1 MPNIIPPPRPLSSAE
16 KAGLAVPMLIGLL
29 QTMRPRQWTKNILF
43 VFPPL
48 VFDSQL
54 FDLDSLTRVVLCS
67 CLLIVISGS
76 VYIINDLADLEADRA
91 HPQKKSRP
99 LAAGDVSI
107 PVAWIAAIILPAL
120 ALAAAYSAN
129 HSLFWVLL
137 VYFVLQVAYSFV
149 LKHIVLLD
157 ILAVA
162 AGFVLRVLA
171 GGVVID
177 VQLSPW
183 LYTSAGLLALFLVI
197 GKRRQEFCALGENAS
212 LARPVSAHYNLALL
226 DDMLRIVT
234 ASTMITYILYTV
246 EARTM
251 VRYGENLG
259 LLTVPI
265 VIYGLFRYL
274 YLIHVQNEGSAPDEI
289 LLTDRPLQVT
299 IAVAALAY
307 FIIIYLL

>member
-1 MPNIIPPPRPLSSAE
+1 MLS
-16 KAGLAVPMLIGLL
+16 GLL

-48 VFDSQL
+48 VFDSKL
-54 FDLDSLTRVVLCS
+54 FDIDSLARVVLCS
-67 CLLIVISGS
+67 CLLIVLSGS

-99 LAAGDVSI
+99 LAAGLVS
-107 PVAWIAAIILPAL
+107 PRVAWIAAAILPSL
-120 ALAAAYSAN
+120 ALLVAN
-129 HSLFWVLL
+129 NVDQRLFWVLFI
-137 VYFVLQVAYSFV
+137 YFVMQVAYSFK

-157 ILAVA
+157 ILVVA

-197 GKRRQEFCALGENAS
+197 GKRRQEFAALGDNAT

-234 ASTMITYILYTV
+234 TSTLITYILYTV

-251 VRYGENLG
+251 VRYGENFG

-289 LLTDRPLQVT
+289 LLTDRPLQAT
-299 IAVAALAY
+299 IAATALAY

>member
-1 MPNIIPPPRPLSSAE
+1 
-16 KAGLAVPMLIGLL
+16 MLIGLL
-29 QTMRPRQWTKNILF
+29 RTMRPRQWTKNLLF

-54 FDLDSLTRVVLCS
+54 FDPDALARVVLCS

-91 HPQKKSRP
+91 HPRKKSRP
-99 LAAGDVSI
+99 LAAGDVSA
-107 PVAWIAAIILPAL
+107 PVAWIAAIILPTL
-120 ALAAAYSAN
+120 ALAASN
-129 HSLFWVLL
+129 SVHQNLFWVLL

-157 ILAVA
+157 ILIVA

-197 GKRRQEFCALGENAS
+197 GKRRQEFSALGANAS
-212 LARPVSAHYNLALL
+212 YARPVYTHYNLALL

-274 YLIHVQNEGSAPDEI
+274 YLIHVQNEGSAPDEV
-289 LLTDRPLQVT
+289 LLTDRPLQAT

-307 FIIIYLL
+307 FVIIYLL

>member
-1 MPNIIPPPRPLSSAE
+1 M
-16 KAGLAVPMLIGLL
+16 
-29 QTMRPRQWTKNILF
+29 
-43 VFPPL
+43 
-48 VFDSQL
+48 
-54 FDLDSLTRVVLCS
+54 LCS

-91 HPQKKSRP
+91 HPLKKSRP
-99 LAAGDVSI
+99 LAAGVVPV
-107 PVAWIAAIILPAL
+107 PVAWLAAIILPAL
-120 ALAAAYSAN
+120 ALVAAYRVN
-129 HSLFWVLL
+129 QTLFWVLL

-157 ILAVA
+157 ILVVA
-162 AGFVLRVLA
+162 GGFVLRVLA

-197 GKRRQEFCALGENAS
+197 GKRRQEFSALGAHAA

-251 VRYGENLG
+251 VRHGENLG

-289 LLTDRPLQVT
+289 LLTDRPLQATITVT
-299 IAVAALAY
+299 ALAY

>member
-1 MPNIIPPPRPLSSAE
+1 MTNIIALLRPMSSAE
-16 KAGLAVPMLIGLL
+16 RAGLALPMLIGLL
-29 QTMRPRQWTKNILF
+29 KTMRPRQWTKNILF

-54 FDLDSLTRVVLCS
+54 FDADSLARVVLCS

-76 VYIINDLADLEADRA
+76 VYIINDLVDLEADRA
-91 HPQKKSRP
+91 HPRKKSRP
-99 LAAGDVSI
+99 LAAGVVSV
-107 PVAWIAAIILPAL
+107 PVAWIAAVILPVL
-120 ALAAAYSAN
+120 ALAASN
-129 HSLFWVLL
+129 SVHQNLFWVLL

-157 ILAVA
+157 ILVVA

-171 GGVVID
+171 GGVVIE

-197 GKRRQEFCALGENAS
+197 GKRRQEFSALGEKAVS
-212 LARPVSAHYNLALL
+212 ARPVSAHYNLPLL

-274 YLIHVQNEGSAPDEI
+274 YLIHVKNEGSAPDEV
-289 LLTDRPLQVT
+289 LLTDRPLQAT
-299 IAVAALAY
+299 ILAAALTY
-307 FIIIYLL
+307 FVIIYLL

>member
-1 MPNIIPPPRPLSSAE
+1 MNTI
-16 KAGLAVPMLIGLL
+16 VGLL
-29 QTMRPRQWTKNILF
+29 QTMRPQQWIKNVLF

-48 VFDSQL
+48 VFDSRL
-54 FDLDSLTRVVLCS
+54 FEIELLARVMLCS
-67 CLLIVISGS
+67 ALLIVLSGG

-91 HPQKKSRP
+91 HPAKKSRP
-99 LAAGDVSI
+99 LAAGI
-107 PVAWIAAIILPAL
+107 LPLGAARLAAILLPAL
-120 ALAAAYSAN
+120 AFAAAYN
-129 HSLFWVLL
+129 FDQRLFLVFA
-137 VYFVLQVAYSFV
+137 VYFLLQVAYSFA

-157 ILAVA
+157 ILVVA

-197 GKRRQEFCALGENAS
+197 GKRRQEYANLGDKATQV
-212 LARPVSAHYNLALL
+212 RPVSAHYNLALL

-251 VRYGENLG
+251 IHEGENLG

-274 YLIHVQNEGSAPDEI
+274 YLIHVQKEGSAPDEV
-289 LLTDRPLQVT
+289 LLTDRPLQAT
-299 IAVAALAY
+299 ILVAALAY
-307 FIIIYLL
+307 FVILYLL

>member
-1 MPNIIPPPRPLSSAE
+1 MHNIIPPPRSLSSAE
-16 KAGLAVPMLIGLL
+16 KAGLALSILIGLL

-43 VFPPL
+43 VFPAL

-54 FDLDSLTRVVLCS
+54 FVLDSLTQVVLCS

-91 HPQKKSRP
+91 HPLKKSRP
-99 LAAGDVSI
+99 LAAGVVPV
-107 PVAWIAAIILPAL
+107 PVAWLAAIILPAL
-120 ALAAAYSAN
+120 ALAAAYRVN
-129 HSLFWVLL
+129 QTLFWVLL

-157 ILAVA
+157 ILVVA
-162 AGFVLRVLA
+162 GGFVLRVLA

-197 GKRRQEFCALGENAS
+197 GKRRQEFSALGAHAA

-251 VRYGENLG
+251 VRHGENLG

-289 LLTDRPLQVT
+289 LLTDRPLQATITVT
-299 IAVAALAY
+299 ALAY

>member
-1 MPNIIPPPRPLSSAE
+1 MRIIIPPPRSLSSAE
-16 KAGLAVPMLIGLL
+16 KARLAVHMLIGLL

-43 VFPPL
+43 VFPAL
-48 VFDSQL
+48 VFGSQL
-54 FDLDSLTRVVLCS
+54 FNLAALTQVVLCS

-91 HPQKKSRP
+91 HPRKQTRP
-99 LAAGDVSI
+99 LAAGVVSV
-107 PVAWIAAIILPAL
+107 PVAWMAAVILPAL
-120 ALAAAYSAN
+120 ALAAAYN
-129 HSLFWVLL
+129 VNQTLFWVLL

-157 ILAVA
+157 ILVVA
-162 AGFVLRVLA
+162 GGFVLRVLA

-197 GKRRQEFCALGENAS
+197 GKRRQEFFTLGEQAA

-251 VRYGENLG
+251 VRHGENLG

-289 LLTDRPLQVT
+289 LLTDRPLQAT
-299 IAVAALAY
+299 IAVTALAY

>member
-1 MPNIIPPPRPLSSAE
+1 MLS
-16 KAGLAVPMLIGLL
+16 GLL

-48 VFDSQL
+48 VFDSKL
-54 FDLDSLTRVVLCS
+54 FDLDSLARVVLCS
-67 CLLIVISGS
+67 CLLIVLSGS

-99 LAAGDVSI
+99 LAAGLVS
-107 PVAWIAAIILPAL
+107 PRVAWVAAAILPSL
-120 ALAAAYSAN
+120 ALLVAN
-129 HSLFWVLL
+129 NVDQRLFWVLFI
-137 VYFVLQVAYSFV
+137 YFAMQVAYSFK

-157 ILAVA
+157 ILVVA

-183 LYTSAGLLALFLVI
+183 LYTSAGLLALLLVI
-197 GKRRQEFCALGENAS
+197 GKRRQEFAALGDNAT

-234 ASTMITYILYTV
+234 TSTLITYILYTV

-251 VRYGENLG
+251 VRYGENFG

-289 LLTDRPLQVT
+289 LLTDRPLQAT
-299 IAVAALAY
+299 IAATALAY

>member
-1 MPNIIPPPRPLSSAE
+1 MSNIIAPLRLLSSAE
-16 KAGLAVPMLIGLL
+16 KAGLALAMLIGLL

-54 FDLDSLTRVVLCS
+54 FVADSLARVLLCS
-67 CLLIVISGS
+67 CLLILISGA
-76 VYIINDLADLEADRA
+76 VYIINDLVDLEADRA
-91 HPQKKSRP
+91 HPRKKSRP
-99 LAAGDVSI
+99 LAAGVVSV
-107 PVAWIAAIILPAL
+107 PVAWIAAVILPAL
-120 ALAAAYSAN
+120 ALAAATN
-129 HSLFWVLL
+129 VHQNLIWVLL
-137 VYFVLQVAYSFV
+137 VYFVLQVAYSFL

-157 ILAVA
+157 ILVVA
-162 AGFVLRVLA
+162 TGFVLRVLA

-197 GKRRQEFCALGENAS
+197 GKRRQEFSTLGEKAAS
-212 LARPVSAHYNLALL
+212 VRPVSAHYNLALL
-226 DDMLRIVT
+226 DDLLRIVT

-246 EARTM
+246 DARTM
-251 VRYGENLG
+251 VRYGEYMG

-265 VIYGLFRYL
+265 VVYGLFRYL
-274 YLIHVQNEGSAPDEI
+274 YLIHVQNEGSAPDEV
-289 LLTDRPLQVT
+289 LLTDRPLQAT
-299 IAVAALAY
+299 IVAAALAY

>member
-1 MPNIIPPPRPLSSAE
+1 M
-16 KAGLAVPMLIGLL
+16 GLL

-43 VFPPL
+43 VFPAL

-54 FDLDSLTRVVLCS
+54 FIADSLARVVLCS

-91 HPQKKSRP
+91 HPRKKSRP
-99 LAAGDVSI
+99 LAAGVVSTR
-107 PVAWIAAIILPAL
+107 VAWIAAVILPLL
-120 ALAAAYSAN
+120 ALAAANSVHQN
-129 HSLFWVLL
+129 LFWVLL
-137 VYFVLQVAYSFV
+137 VYFVLQVAYSFA

-157 ILAVA
+157 ILVVA

-197 GKRRQEFCALGENAS
+197 GKRRQEFSALGEHAA

-234 ASTMITYILYTV
+234 ASTLITYILYTV

-289 LLTDRPLQVT
+289 LLTDRPLQAT

-307 FIIIYLL
+307 FVIIYLL